1 MAARPDEARFVHFLF
16 LQSVQLATSFVSMF
30 CQHGA
35 VMLVEKT
42 SVVLTKSC
50 IKRDDMVSLAR
61 YTVLDC
67 KTTVLWYSMYK
78 RLFASLIT
86 AR

>member
-50 IKRDDMVSLAR
+50 MKRDDMVSLAR
-61 YTVLDC
+61 YTVL
-67 KTTVLWYSMYK
+67 
-78 RLFASLIT
+78 RNF
-86 AR
+86 